1 MRTDPGSANLANR
14 WLTSVRKYATVW
26 GQCNSLNISTWRSD
40 VAGPILPLRSLVA
53 HRDDP
58 YRVQSL
64 NSALVERM
72 LWPGLGSGGH
82 IMFPDFCQS
91 VLLAFGQRTHIS
103 HDHHSRGQCC
113 SSASISYDVPCMGV
127 ISYQKTFASALN
139 GQHIS
144 GHLVSQS

>member
-1 MRTDPGSANLANR
+1 MRTDP
-14 WLTSVRKYATVW
+14 
-26 GQCNSLNISTWRSD
+26 
-40 VAGPILPLRSLVA
+40 
-53 HRDDP
+53 
-58 YRVQSL
+58 
-64 NSALVERM
+64 
-72 LWPGLGSGGH
+72 GSGGH

-139 GQHIS
+139 WYCTPQASTAMGAWNLS
-144 GHLVSQS
+144 GRPPAAVALRCTPCRSMLKL